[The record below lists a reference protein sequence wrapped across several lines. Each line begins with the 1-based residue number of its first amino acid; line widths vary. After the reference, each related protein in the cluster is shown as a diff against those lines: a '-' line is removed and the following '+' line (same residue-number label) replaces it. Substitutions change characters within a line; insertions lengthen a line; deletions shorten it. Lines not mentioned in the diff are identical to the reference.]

1 MTILKYLILFL
12 GVYFIINITYW
23 GYQEYVN
30 YEDMQTVRSL
40 GNKIN
45 IARVTIEE
53 KEETIAKLRRQLDKE
68 KVKLDK
74 LVNDKKFAQYNEY
87 IGEYNEL
94 VNNLNE
100 VIKEYDVFIELNNKN
115 VKIVNDLIVKSGT
128 RKYLFPIDT
137 YTPELYR
144 EIN

>member
-74 LVNDKKFAQYNEY
+74 LVNDKKFAQYNES

-100 VIKEYDVFIELNNKN
+100 VIKEYDVLIELNNKN

>member
-100 VIKEYDVFIELNNKN
+100 VIKEYDVLIELNNKN

-137 YTPELYR
+137 YTPKLYR

>member
-1 MTILKYLILFL
+1 MIILKYLSIFL
-12 GVYFIINITYW
+12 VLYFISNVAYW

-40 GNKIN
+40 GNTIN
-45 IARVTIEE
+45 ITRVTIEE
-53 KEETIAKLRRQLDKE
+53 KEQSIARSRQQLDEE

-74 LVNDKKFAQYNEY
+74 LVNDKKFAQYNES
-87 IGEYNEL
+87 IEEYNKL

-100 VIKEYDVFIELNNKN
+100 AIEEYDALIELHNQN

>member
-45 IARVTIEE
+45 IERVTIEE

-74 LVNDKKFAQYNEY
+74 LVNDKKFAQYNES

-100 VIKEYDVFIELNNKN
+100 VIKEYDVLIELNNKN

>member
-100 VIKEYDVFIELNNKN
+100 LIEEYDALIELHNQN

>member
-1 MTILKYLILFL
+1 MI
-12 GVYFIINITYW
+12 
-23 GYQEYVN
+23 
-30 YEDMQTVRSL
+30 R
-40 GNKIN
+40 
-45 IARVTIEE
+45 ARVTIEE
-53 KEETIAKLRRQLDKE
+53 KEETIARLRRQLDKE

-100 VIKEYDVFIELNNKN
+100 VIKEYDVLIELNNKN

>member
-1 MTILKYLILFL
+1 MIILKYLSIFL
-12 GVYFIINITYW
+12 VLYFISNVAYW
-23 GYQEYVN
+23 SYQEYVN

-40 GNKIN
+40 GNTIN
-45 IARVTIEE
+45 IARVNIEE
-53 KEETIAKLRRQLDKE
+53 KGQNIARSRQQLDEE

-74 LVNDKKFAQYNEY
+74 LVNDKKFAQYNES

-100 VIKEYDVFIELNNKN
+100 AIEEYDALIELHNQN

>member
-100 VIKEYDVFIELNNKN
+100 VIKEYDVLIELNNKN

>member
-1 MTILKYLILFL
+1 MTILKYLSIFL
-12 GVYFIINITYW
+12 VLYFISNVAYW
-23 GYQEYVN
+23 SYQEYVN

-40 GNKIN
+40 GNTIN
-45 IARVTIEE
+45 IARVNIEE
-53 KEETIAKLRRQLDKE
+53 KGQNIARSRQQLDEE

-74 LVNDKKFAQYNEY
+74 LVNDKKFAQYNES

-100 VIKEYDVFIELNNKN
+100 AIEEYDALIELHNQN